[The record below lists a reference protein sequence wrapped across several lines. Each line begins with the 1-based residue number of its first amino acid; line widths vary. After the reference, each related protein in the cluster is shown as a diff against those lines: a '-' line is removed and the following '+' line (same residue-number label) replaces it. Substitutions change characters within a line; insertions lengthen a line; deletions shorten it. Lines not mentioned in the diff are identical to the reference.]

1 MAKLLYNV
9 RAYEATAAEFA
20 DDETV
25 YPANALLIATD
36 SGEIKKGN
44 GTDAYADLTSIGGG
58 GGEGGAVAWED
69 VTGKPATFAPT
80 IGTTAETAKAGNY
93 APAWGDVTGK
103 PTSFAPAAHAATLV
117 NVAADATNGITAGNA
132 QVVLVALAARI
143 KALEDAAG

>member
-44 GTDAYADLTSIGGG
+44 GTDAYADLASIGGG

-69 VTGKPATFAPT
+69 ITGVPAALTAAQAAGT
-80 IGTTAETAKAGNY
+80 ASIRAIGTTATTAAAGNH
-93 APAWGDVTGK
+93 
-103 PTSFAPAAHAATLV
+103 SHAIT
-117 NVAADATNGITAGNA
+117 ADATSGLEAAANLQAA
-132 QVVLVALAARI
+132 FVALSTRV